1 MIETKVEP
9 DRLYDRNFENV
20 ISSISTSTNENDD
33 DFLLLAI
40 GATGTGKSMLMLH
53 GEELY
58 MKEKASV
65 KYIGLNRQSFAS
77 ALKLS
82 KSEPLPR
89 FCGNDEANISK
100 RDALTKYNKDLIDLY
115 FAIRGL
121 NIFHWWNNPSIDML
135 DKHFI
140 KERIKGVIYI
150 TTKDRNRPRVYYY
163 FRKEDLLKM
172 LEKYGNLELRTIKK
186 IRKEYAYYKG
196 WFKDYKGNLLKSYL
210 DKKGHRMNEKV
221 DDFFMNYGQEGDM
234 ISGVNIRKE
243 MGVSRSALFQY
254 EKELMARNLM
264 TKENKKVSS
273 SGRNFYTQNCLELF
287 KKIADERLHK
297 QINDLK
303 NQKNEIIQP
312 FKN

>member
-1 MIETKVEP
+1 MIKTIVEEGR
-9 DRLYDRNFENV
+9 DYDRNFENV

-53 GEELY
+53 GMELY
-58 MKEKASV
+58 MKDKATV
-65 KYIGLNRQSFAS
+65 KHIGLNRQSFAS

-221 DDFFMNYGQEGDM
+221 DDFFLNYGQGEDM
-234 ISGVNIRKE
+234 ISAVNLRKE
-243 MGVSRSALFQY
+243 LGISRSAGYQY
-254 EKELMARNLM
+254 EKELLGRELITGQDM
-264 TKENKKVSS
+264 KVSS
-273 SGRNFYTQNCLELF
+273 SGRKFYTKNCIELF
-287 KKIADERLHK
+287 KQIADERLNRKMEH
-297 QINDLK
+297 LK
-303 NQKNEIIQP
+303 YQK
-312 FKN
+312 K